1 MAEFEDDKFIVI
13 PTKYLERMSTT
24 ARIQLAAVM
33 NAVEKARVK
42 DKVVNLYPE
51 YYVVNRDEPYA
62 EDILSTILLGE
73 ERKERENGKG

>member
-13 PTKYLERMSTT
+13 PTKYIERLSMT
-24 ARIQLAAVM
+24 ARIQLVAVM
-33 NAVEKARVK
+33 GAVEKVRVK

-62 EDILSTILLGE
+62 EDVLSIILRGE

>member
-1 MAEFEDDKFIVI
+1 MAEFEKDKFIVI
-13 PTKYLERMSTT
+13 PTKYLERISTT

-33 NAVEKARVK
+33 NAVEKVRGK

-51 YYVVNRDEPYA
+51 YYVVNQDEPYA
-62 EDILSTILLGE
+62 EDVLSVILRGE